1 MKLSTNEM
9 TFQELSILL
18 DEFDKE
24 RQWINLDPSDL
35 AKSIM
40 LEWAELLEHFQRDVT
55 LTNKWKKIP
64 EKNKEA
70 IKYEVADI
78 LIYLMKFCREMNIDI
93 VQSTIEKLDKIAKKY
108 PSDYNKKWW
117 HEEYLKIKKK
127 T

>member
-40 LEWAELLEHFQRDVT
+40 LE
-55 LTNKWKKIP
+55 
-64 EKNKEA
+64 
-70 IKYEVADI
+70 
-78 LIYLMKFCREMNIDI
+78 
-93 VQSTIEKLDKIAKKY
+93 
-108 PSDYNKKWW
+108 
-117 HEEYLKIKKK
+117 
-127 T
+127 